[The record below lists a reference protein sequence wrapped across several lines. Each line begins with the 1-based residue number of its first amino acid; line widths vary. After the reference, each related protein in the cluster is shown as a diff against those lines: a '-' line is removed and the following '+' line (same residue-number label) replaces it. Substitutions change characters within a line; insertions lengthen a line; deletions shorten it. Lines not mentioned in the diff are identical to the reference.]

1 MCKTMVF
8 VQEGLQFSLFPGTP
22 KIDPKSDPKAPQM
35 APKMQ
40 KNVIWTTLKKT
51 LENKLPEWIPIDRTN
66 DLFPPQTPL
75 HKRLR
80 PEINNVHRSGALSVI
95 TENQFW
101 SHLSAS
107 LHPMVNKIMKKWCHK
122 SQHAWKMVPQD
133 LKKSINLWN
142 KINEIC
148 LKRYMQLLN
157 FPVISI
163 LPICIFSINRTAN
176 RETTDCWRGRRQGRS
191 LRITLFFDSEPFWI
205 IWSGQNTK
213 HSCSCH

>member
-1 MCKTMVF
+1 MNPNVP
-8 VQEGLQFSLFPGTP
+8 LQWPVS
-22 KIDPKSDPKAPQM
+22 
-35 APKMQ
+35 
-40 KNVIWTTLKKT
+40 
-51 LENKLPEWIPIDRTN
+51 
-66 DLFPPQTPL
+66 PQTPL
-75 HKRLR
+75 HKGFALKRT
-80 PEINNVHRSGALSVI
+80 NVHRSGALSVI

-107 LHPMVNKIMKKWCHK
+107 LHPMVTKIMKKLCHK
-122 SQHAWKMVPQD
+122 TQNAWRMVPQD

-157 FPVISI
+157 FPMISI

-191 LRITLFFDSEPFWI
+191 LRIEQLRFPVFPGYQESWKAEMSPFP
-205 IWSGQNTK
+205 G
-213 HSCSCH
+213 